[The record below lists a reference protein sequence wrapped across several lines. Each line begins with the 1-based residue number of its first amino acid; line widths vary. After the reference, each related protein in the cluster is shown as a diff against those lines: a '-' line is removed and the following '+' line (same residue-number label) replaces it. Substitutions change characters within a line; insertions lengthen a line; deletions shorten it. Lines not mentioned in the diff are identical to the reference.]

1 MARPRRCRVCQ
12 RRFTAKARAGDR
24 QRVCGD
30 EACQRER
37 HRLACQAWRRRD
49 RDERVAE
56 AARSSVKA
64 SEVELDWAGVNRAL
78 GPVAAGVARACVEIA
93 VEQARDAV
101 RSIAGVEPGRT
112 TRIRNETQ
120 SQPKHRKKAR

>member
-24 QRVCGD
+24 QRLCGD

-37 HRLACQAWRRRD
+37 HRLACKAWHQRG

-64 SEVELDWAGVNRAL
+64 SEVELDWAGVSQAL
-78 GPVAAGVARACVEIA
+78 GPVAAEVARACLEVA
-93 VEQARDAV
+93 ASQTRDAV
-101 RSIAGVEPGRT
+101 LSITVV
-112 TRIRNETQ
+112 
-120 SQPKHRKKAR
+120 